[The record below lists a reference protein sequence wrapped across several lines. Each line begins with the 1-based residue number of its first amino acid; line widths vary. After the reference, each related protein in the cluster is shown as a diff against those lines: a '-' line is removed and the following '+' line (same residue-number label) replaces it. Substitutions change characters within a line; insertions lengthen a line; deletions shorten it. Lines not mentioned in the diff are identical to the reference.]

1 MVFWSFW
8 LKIISCGSL
17 FRSGLKFLFH
27 WDAQLFILA
36 KPLFNLSADL
46 VMFYITE
53 NSDVSSA
60 NSFSLDLKLS
70 VKSFVYIRKNNG
82 SSTEPCRT
90 PDSIAVDEEYCPF
103 RKTLCFRWYKKSFT
117 VFFTFMMETF
127 VPNLIQDFW
136 YVKKYTSSFIALIKR
151 FINLMCNR

>member
-1 MVFWSFW
+1 
-8 LKIISCGSL
+8 
-17 FRSGLKFLFH
+17 
-27 WDAQLFILA
+27 
-36 KPLFNLSADL
+36 
-46 VMFYITE
+46 MFYITE

-103 RKTLCFRWYKKSFT
+103 RKTLCFR
-117 VFFTFMMETF
+117 
-127 VPNLIQDFW
+127 
-136 YVKKYTSSFIALIKR
+136 
-151 FINLMCNR
+151 